1 MLLLGVNTN
10 EVIMVQQGLF
20 HESFPKPTFPHVGQ
34 WYDTL
39 LVLVIKC
46 LIPKWDACLHKGIN
60 VLGLINIRGGLY
72 VCAHV

>member
-34 WYDTL
+34 
-39 LVLVIKC
+39 
-46 LIPKWDACLHKGIN
+46 
-60 VLGLINIRGGLY
+60 
-72 VCAHV
+72 